1 MLKAIT
7 MRNTIFIHLE
17 FILTMLMITLFNV
30 IPETLLAF
38 TTNNTY
44 IPNSTSGNHS
54 NYIAWV
60 ICNII
65 KELTGPI
72 GQAVSTVAV
81 IFIGVGLFMG
91 KISWGLALG
100 IAVGM
105 GMLFGAENVV
115 GWISGQDFA
124 CIDMVK
130 PF

>member
-1 MLKAIT
+1 
-7 MRNTIFIHLE
+7 MRPLTLIQLE
-17 FILTMLMITLFNV
+17 LFLSILMSIPFYL
-30 IPETLLAF
+30 IPESIAAS
-38 TTNNTY
+38 TTNNIN
-44 IPNSTSGNHS
+44 IPHSMSGNNS

-60 ICNII
+60 ICNIV

-72 GQAVSTVAV
+72 GQALSTVAV

-115 GWISGQDFA
+115 GWISGERFA
-124 CIDMVK
+124 CIDIVK